1 MFISVTTPSFIFMTS
16 MWFFAQLAFLA
27 YGVSTDQIGFILL
40 FVFNIIITFVGI
52 FVKLDSTVEE
62 END

>member
-1 MFISVTTPSFIFMTS
+1 